1 MPAVTES
8 APPHASAPPAPT
20 NGARL
25 SATLPS
31 GDTGSQPGRRRSRA
45 DFVRRSYL
53 SRLHV
58 HLVLLLLIGFV
69 PTAGLLLRTTLEQRR
84 HAASLAQQ
92 DAVRWARALAA
103 EHERA
108 IEMARQLLTMLAQLP
123 DVRQQRPDRCNALVG
138 DLLRRY
144 SRYANLGAMT
154 LNGSVF
160 CSAAPPA
167 EPIDPAGRPRFW
179 GALESGGFEVGG
191 YRVDR
196 VTGRTTVNVSYPL
209 SDDAGTVQGA
219 VFAAVDLTGLA
230 RLAALARLPEGST
243 VTISDRQGRVQVR
256 FPDPAQWVR
265 PVAWGPAIVDRMT
278 TLGEG
283 SAQTAGPD
291 GIDRF
296 VGFTPLPSTDGGE
309 GAYLAVAIPREAALA
324 VADAALAPTLL
335 GIGLIAA
342 LALAAARV
350 IGNRIIPRHVGAF
363 GGAPG
368 PLAPEAAG
376 EALGPAR
383 NGAASEGGPEAVE
396 ARRLPAGP
404 AGRTPAPHPERP
416 RAGERRLHPRDPVSW
431 PVRVWLHA
439 GGAAVGRVVDA
450 SLNGMRVVVAGPAR
464 ADRLELGGCYRLEVL
479 LPGTKSGVIR
489 VGELRHVGDRTIGL
503 SVEEELPRSAIAHAG
518 GTTGL
523 LARIVGD
530 RRRGAA

>member
-8 APPHASAPPAPT
+8 APPLASPLPAPT
-20 NGARL
+20 NGARV

-31 GDTGSQPGRRRSRA
+31 GDTGSQAGRRHNRA
-45 DFVRRSYL
+45 DFVRRSSL

-58 HLVLLLLIGFV
+58 HLVLLLLVGFV

-84 HAASLAQQ
+84 HAGSQAQH
-92 DAVRWARALAA
+92 DTVRWARALAA

-154 LNGSVF
+154 LNGSIF

-167 EPIDPAGRPRFW
+167 EPIELAGRARFW
-179 GALESGGFEVGG
+179 GALENAGFEVGE

-243 VTISDRQGRVQVR
+243 VTISDRQGRVRVR
-256 FPDPAQWVR
+256 FPDPARWVG
-265 PVAWGPAIVDRMT
+265 PVAWGPAVVDRMAA
-278 TLGEG
+278 LGEG
-283 SAQTAGPD
+283 SADTTGPD

-324 VADAALAPTLL
+324 APDAALAPTLL
-335 GIGLIAA
+335 GLGLIAA
-342 LALAAARV
+342 LGLAAARL
-350 IGNRIIPRHVGAF
+350 IGNRIISRQGF
-363 GGAPG
+363 APG
-368 PLAPEAAG
+368 AAA
-376 EALGPAR
+376 EALATAR
-383 NGAASEGGPEAVE
+383 NGSPSEDVPEAVE
-396 ARRLPAGP
+396 TPRLPAGP
-404 AGRTPAPHPERP
+404 ARGTPAPRPDRP
-416 RAGERRLHPRDPVSW
+416 RAGDRRLHPRDPVSW

-464 ADRLELGGCYRLEVL
+464 ADLLEVGGSYRVEVL

-503 SVEEELPRSAIAHAG
+503 SVEEELPRAAIAHEAG
-518 GTTGL
+518 TRGL
-523 LARIVGD
+523 LARIDGD
-530 RRRGAA
+530 RRQGAA

>member
-8 APPHASAPPAPT
+8 APQHTSPPPAPT
-20 NGARL
+20 NGAWV

-31 GDTGSQPGRRRSRA
+31 GETGSQPARRRSRA

-58 HLVLLLLIGFV
+58 HLVLLLLVGFV
-69 PTAGLLLRTTLEQRR
+69 PTAGLLLRTTLAQRR
-84 HAASLAQQ
+84 HAASLAQE
-92 DAVRWARALAA
+92 DTVRWARALAA
-103 EHERA
+103 EHERS

-144 SRYANLGAMT
+144 SRYANLGAVT

-160 CSAAPPA
+160 CSAAPPG
-167 EPIDPAGRPRFW
+167 EPIELGGRAHFW
-179 GALESGGFEVGG
+179 RALENSGFEVGE

-196 VTGRTTVNVSYPL
+196 VTGRSTVNVSYPL
-209 SDDAGTVQGA
+209 GDDAGTVQGA

-243 VTISDRQGRVQVR
+243 VTISDRQGRVRVR
-256 FPDPAQWVR
+256 FPDPAKWVG
-265 PVAWGPAIVDRMT
+265 PVAWGPAVVDRMVA
-278 TLGEG
+278 LGEG
-283 SAQTAGPD
+283 SAETAGPD

-296 VGFTPLPSTDGGE
+296 VGFTPLPSTDGSE

-324 VADAALAPTLL
+324 APDAALAPTLL
-335 GIGLIAA
+335 GLGLIAA

-350 IGNRIIPRHVGAF
+350 IGNRIIPRHVGGL

-368 PLAPEAAG
+368 PLAAGAAG
-376 EALGPAR
+376 VALAPAR
-383 NGAASEGGPEAVE
+383 NGFPSEGVPEAVE
-396 ARRLPAGP
+396 TPRQSAGP
-404 AGRTPAPHPERP
+404 ARGTPAPHPERP
-416 RAGERRLHPRDPVSW
+416 RAGERRRNPRDPVSW

-439 GGAAVGRVVDA
+439 GGAAVGRAVDA
-450 SLNGMRVVVAGPAR
+450 SLKGMRVVVAGPAR
-464 ADRLELGGCYRLEVL
+464 ADLLELGGCYRVEVL
-479 LPGTKSGVIR
+479 LPGMKSGVIR

-503 SVEEELPRSAIAHAG
+503 SVEEELPRAAIAHEG
-518 GTTGL
+518 GARGL
-523 LARIVGD
+523 LARVVGD